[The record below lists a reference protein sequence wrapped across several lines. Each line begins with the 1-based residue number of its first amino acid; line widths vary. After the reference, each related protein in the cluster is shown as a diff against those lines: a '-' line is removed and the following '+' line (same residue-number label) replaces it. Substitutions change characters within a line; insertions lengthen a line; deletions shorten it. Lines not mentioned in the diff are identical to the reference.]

1 MNECRIVQDLLPLY
15 AEDLVSPETK
25 EFVDGHCEG
34 CGECRGQRDRMCASL
49 NQEETSVDYKKNMR
63 WSVFGIVVKT
73 LLVSLL
79 AIGGYLYILWEWGI
93 LDKQVYEDANGNYRF
108 EVTDEDAGFFE
119 GGAIIVTH
127 EGRDVML
134 LGDRSYQDFQVW
146 YHPDGKGYFAC
157 ITYDDHQDTWLCLS
171 HYEEELGMDTNSY
184 FPEGEITERDFL
196 AILRASEEGQKYLT
210 EDAIITFDRWSEA
223 GQFRGRYIYFNY
235 EIPGGWFGEIMYD
248 VVNHEVKNITCEF
261 IMPPGY
267 FTGTIVHENEIPAD
281 QLP

>member
-1 MNECRIVQDLLPLY
+1 MNECKIVQDLLPLY

-25 EFVDGHCEG
+25 KFVDGHCEG
-34 CGECRGQRDRMCASL
+34 CRECRGQRDRMCASL

-93 LDKQVYEDANGNYRF
+93 IDKQVYEDPNGNYCF

-134 LGDRSYQDFQVW
+134 LGDSSYQDFQVW

-171 HYEEELGMDTNSY
+171 HYDEELEMDTNSY

-196 AILRASEEGQKYLT
+196 AILRASEQGQKYLT

-235 EIPGGWFGEIMYD
+235 EIPGGWFGEIVYD
-248 VVNHEVKNITCEF
+248 VVDHEVKDITCKF
-261 IMPPGY
+261 TMPPGY
-267 FTGTIVHENEIPAD
+267 FTGTIVHENED
-281 QLP
+281 SSK